1 MNIVEDVLNLRCPAC
16 KTVFT
21 DFEGCFALTCGS
33 NTCRRA
39 FCAWC
44 LQDCGHD
51 AHAHVAAC
59 GRGNGTYFGSLEEF
73 NESHRQR
80 QEQQV
85 REIFRRQG
93 PETLKH
99 LRRLMARDLADLG
112 INV

>member
-1 MNIVEDVLNLRCPAC
+1 MNIVEDVHKLRCPAC

-21 DFEGCFALTCGS
+21 DFTGCFALTCGS
-33 NTCRRA
+33 NTCRLA

-44 LQDCGHD
+44 LQPGSHD
-51 AHAHVAAC
+51 HVAAC
-59 GRGNGTYFGSLEEF
+59 ARGNGSYYGSLEEF
-73 NESHRQR
+73 NERQR
-80 QEQQV
+80 QHREQQV